1 MFGIP
6 SIGKILVFAII
17 VAAVWYGFKYLGR
30 VQRVEKGERKG
41 GERTFGERLRKAT
54 RGRSGDHDT
63 GVIEDTEKCATCGA
77 YVSVEG
83 SQGCGKPNCPY

>member
-6 SIGKILVFAII
+6 SVGKLLVLAIVI
-17 VAAVWYGFKYLGR
+17 AAVWYGFKYLNR

-41 GERTFGERLRKAT
+41 GERTFGERIRKAT
-54 RGRSGDHDT
+54 RQRTGESDT
-63 GVIEDTEKCATCGA
+63 GVIEDTEKCAICEA

-83 SQGCGKPNCPY
+83 TQGCGKPRCPY